1 MEKTELSTNTEFI
14 IPLKNDEFLPPLSRW
29 MTLGGFFLLGAV
41 ALTTGIA
48 AITPAPVTVRAA
60 ASVRPDGDV
69 KIIQSGVE
77 GAVKKLVVK
86 ETEEVKQGQPIAII
100 DDSRLQTRKSQL
112 EGSIQ
117 QGQLQLQQLDAQ
129 MLNLS
134 NQIAAE
140 QIQLQQL
147 DAQMLNLSNQIAAE
161 QNLTTRTL
169 ASGEAELVRVEREYS
184 DKREIALREVQEAEA
199 NMMLAK
205 AESIGFGKA
214 AKDGGVPMLQAEAK
228 QQAYIAAQARLERAK
243 TSLNPTN
250 ATISVVQ
257 EQLAQSEAR
266 GQSTTANLLKE
277 NEALQQRRAE
287 ILNQINKDR
296 KDLQQVVKELA
307 DVVIRAQADG
317 TILKMAL
324 RNEGQ
329 VVRLGEVVAQISPK
343 NAPLTIKARLAPQDI
358 GEVRIGQ
365 RVNMRVSAYSYT
377 DYGTLEGKVISIGAD
392 AIAPQSQDGNSA
404 NKPEAVPAYF
414 EVTIQPERTY
424 LTKGDRQ
431 YEIQAGMEVQADIIG
446 KEETVLTFVLR
457 KAKLLVGG

>member
-1 MEKTELSTNTEFI
+1 MENTELSTNTEFI
-14 IPLKNDEFLPPLSRW
+14 IPLNNDEFLPPLSRW

-77 GAVKKLVVK
+77 GSVKKLVVK

-140 QIQLQQL
+140 Q
-147 DAQMLNLSNQIAAE
+147 
-161 QNLTTRTL
+161 NLTTRTL
-169 ASGEAELVRVEREYS
+169 ASGQADLVRVEREYS

-199 NMMLAK
+199 NMVSAK
-205 AESIGFGKA
+205 TESIAFEAA
-214 AKDGGVPMLQAEAK
+214 AKDGGVPMVQAEAK
-228 QQAYIAAQARLERAK
+228 RQAYLSAQARLERAR

-287 ILNQINKDR
+287 IQNQINKDR

-358 GEVRIGQ
+358 
-365 RVNMRVSAYSYT
+365 
-377 DYGTLEGKVISIGAD
+377 
-392 AIAPQSQDGNSA
+392 
-404 NKPEAVPAYF
+404 
-414 EVTIQPERTY
+414 
-424 LTKGDRQ
+424 
-431 YEIQAGMEVQADIIG
+431 
-446 KEETVLTFVLR
+446 
-457 KAKLLVGG
+457 

>member
-1 MEKTELSTNTEFI
+1 MENTELSTNTEFI
-14 IPLKNDEFLPPLSRW
+14 IPLNNDEFLPPLSRW

-77 GAVKKLVVK
+77 GTVKKLVVK

-140 QIQLQQL
+140 Q
-147 DAQMLNLSNQIAAE
+147 
-161 QNLTTRTL
+161 NLTTRTL
-169 ASGEAELVRVEREYS
+169 ASGQADLVRVEREYS

-199 NMMLAK
+199 NMVSAK
-205 AESIGFGKA
+205 AESVAFETA
-214 AKDGGVPMLQAEAK
+214 AKDGGVPILQAEAK
-228 QQAYIAAQARLERAK
+228 RQAYLAAQARLERAK

-287 ILNQINKDR
+287 IQNQINKDR

-404 NKPEAVPAYF
+404 NKTEAIPAYF
-414 EVTIQPERTY
+414 EVTIQPDKTY
-424 LTKGDRQ
+424 LTKGNRQ

-457 KAKLLVGG
+457 KAKLLVG